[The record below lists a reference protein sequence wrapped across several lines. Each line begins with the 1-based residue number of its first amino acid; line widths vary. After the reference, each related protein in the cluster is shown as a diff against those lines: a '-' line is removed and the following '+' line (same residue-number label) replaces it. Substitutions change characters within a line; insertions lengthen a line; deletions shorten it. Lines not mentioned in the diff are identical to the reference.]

1 MMAPPLVGSNRVLG
15 HRDYV
20 IKTLLHGMTGPLD
33 GRNYGVMVPMG
44 ANSDEWVASVA
55 SYIRSG
61 FGTTDWLI
69 APADVAKARADTANR
84 TTPWTLAELERTL
97 PRALIADATW
107 TANASHNPAAAGG
120 GVNFSGW
127 SSDAPQTSG
136 MWYQIELPS
145 PVSLTEIQ
153 FESPP
158 RTGRGAPP
166 VDTYPRNYQVQISED
181 GQQWSAPVARGT
193 GSGPDRRQLRAD
205 AWKVH
210 PHLADGVRPRRSD
223 VDDAQHPVIRGA
235 GGRGQP
241 IAADTHPPVQ
251 ENSDRAIRQ
260 TGGPCETASCAAAI
274 GRFMRRRQPAPSRS
288 HQRAGCGANPV
299 WQRRRR
305 GQGCPGIARSRVPAS
320 QSSTRKRT

>member
-61 FGTTDWLI
+61 FGTTDWFI

-84 TTPWTLAELERTL
+84 TTPWTVAELEANPPARAGRGCDVESQRQPQ
-97 PRALIADATW
+97 PRRRRGRSQLLGLVERCAADVGHVVPNRAAVARVAHRNPIRIPATD
-107 TANASHNPAAAGG
+107 G
-120 GVNFSGW
+120 
-127 SSDAPQTSG
+127 
-136 MWYQIELPS
+136 
-145 PVSLTEIQ
+145 
-153 FESPP
+153 
-158 RTGRGAPP
+158 GRGAPP

-181 GQQWSAPVARGT
+181 GQQWSAPVARGN
-193 GSGPDRRQLRAD
+193 GSGSPIADQLRAD

-223 VDDAQHPVIRGA
+223 VDNAKHPAIRGA
-235 GGRGQP
+235 GSEHR
-241 IAADTHPPVQ
+241 AADSGGHASAKAHWGAVA
-251 ENSDRAIRQ
+251 EFRAR
-260 TGGPCETASCAAAI
+260 
-274 GRFMRRRQPAPSRS
+274 GRL
-288 HQRAGCGANPV
+288 
-299 WQRRRR
+299 
-305 GQGCPGIARSRVPAS
+305 
-320 QSSTRKRT
+320 